1 MGRPAEAVS
10 SIAAPNAQHNFRE
23 MRLLWLGAG
32 RDDVLDVL
40 DDLRR
45 CGPAAGDAYHRTGL
59 RVGCASRS
67 HTLVEKP
74 KHRQQT
80 QKMAVHP
87 LLRATARPC
96 YPTYVS

>member
-45 CGPAAGDAYHRTGL
+45 WRPAAGYTRDNAGPS
-59 RVGCASRS
+59 VGGAGRG
-67 HTLVEKP
+67 HIPAQEE

-80 QKMAVHP
+80 RKIVVHA
-87 LLRATARPC
+87 LIGAMARPC